1 VLAQY
6 DEPMMVVQT
15 REGET
20 WGYTFGLAKKFIPF
34 YGPFTDTKVLLVHFD
49 KSGRVTSWK
58 AEKF

>member
-1 VLAQY
+1 
-6 DEPMMVVQT
+6 MMVVQT

-34 YGPFTDTKVLLVHFD
+34 YRPFTDTKVLLVHFD